1 MGGREMP
8 TYEYVCGKCG
18 EEFVRIMSL
27 KEYESGK
34 VPCPKCQ
41 SEDTRQQMSAFTPK
55 TSRKS

>member
-1 MGGREMP
+1 MP

-27 KEYESGK
+27 REYESGK

-41 SEDTRQQMSAFTPK
+41 SEDTRQQMTAFIPK